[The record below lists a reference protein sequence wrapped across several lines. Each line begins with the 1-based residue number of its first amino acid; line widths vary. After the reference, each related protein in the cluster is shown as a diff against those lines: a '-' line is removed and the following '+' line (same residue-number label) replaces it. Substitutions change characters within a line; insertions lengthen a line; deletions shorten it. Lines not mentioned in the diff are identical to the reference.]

1 MGKMEEEG
9 YLKTDLDV
17 VIRINVNDT
26 LVDQNMDVYAK
37 TFIVDGLP
45 ITGYYLIPVGHTL
58 IDVEPI
64 EIDMINNFIWTY
76 NIERIYTDIDGFY
89 KQQFKYT
96 IFRNYKQFS
105 TATFDDINTTERNL
119 HSVLER
125 LHTKRKNVDFRMKNY
140 KERIVNNIYN
150 VNSIIFE
157 VLEYID
163 GENKIRIR
171 SIKDSTESVMDA
183 FIVNE

>member
-17 VIRINVNDT
+17 VIRINVNDR
-26 LVDQNMDVYAK
+26 LVGQDMDVYAK

-45 ITGYYLIPVGHTL
+45 ITGYFVVPKGETL
-58 IDVEPI
+58 LEIEPI

-76 NIERIYTDIDGFY
+76 KIDRIFVNIDGFY

-96 IFRNYKQFS
+96 IFRNYKRFAS
-105 TATFDDINTTERNL
+105 ATFDDITTTERNL

-125 LHTKRKNVDFRMKNY
+125 LHTKRKNVDFRMKDY
-140 KERIVNNIYN
+140 KERMLNKVFNVNNIK
-150 VNSIIFE
+150 FE

-163 GENKIRIR
+163 GENKIKIR
-171 SIKDSTESVMDA
+171 SVKDGNESIVDA